1 MNSSR
6 LLVLCLLPMLL
17 ANCASQP
24 AATPAVAAAVA
35 PSAPQSTSQPLRV
48 ETPIPEASVRPLLE
62 AEFALRARDFEHGL
76 ALLSN
81 QAVILTDP
89 AVARRALR
97 LAEFVNDADRA
108 TAMAIRLAELDPLD
122 GAAAASA
129 SGWLARTGNPLL
141 ALHYAGLAINLGVQV
156 NVASNL
162 AGFEQLEPDAQDAI
176 AKTMGELAQQWPEDD
191 QIAIAASLLARLQN
205 DLEQAAT
212 LLSPVLERDPENV
225 RAVMLWT
232 QLQLDQSSANPFQR
246 LVDTLERFPENQELR
261 LQYARLLGSERDYEA
276 ARTQFS
282 ILLEQEPDNPEL
294 LATAAILDFEL
305 EYFDDALRKFDEL
318 IVLEERLNEAYYYK
332 GRIAAQ
338 RDEYPQAISAFGSVG
353 PSREFSDAK
362 SRAAELLVDTAFASD
377 IKTFFAAQRQRF
389 PTAAEQLFLLEADA
403 LKDWTGESLLAYDRG
418 LTAFPQSFSLLYG
431 RAMVHEATGAF
442 EAMEQ
447 DLRSILL
454 KDPDHAATLNALG
467 YTLTNHTER
476 FEEAAKLI
484 ERALEL
490 SPGDPAILDS
500 LGWVYYKLGHFEV
513 SESLLRRAHVAFPDP
528 EVAAHLGEVL
538 WVQGR
543 QIEARDIWKDGLSR
557 VPEHP
562 IILEAVE
569 RLGADLP

>member
-6 LLVLCLLPMLL
+6 LLVLWLLPLLL

-24 AATPAVAAAVA
+24 AETSAGAAAVA
-35 PSAPQSTSQPLRV
+35 PAAPPGIDEAPRV
-48 ETPIPEASVRPLLE
+48 ETPIPDESVRPLLE

-76 ALLSN
+76 TLLADQAL
-81 QAVILTDP
+81 ILRDP
-89 AVARRALR
+89 ALARRALR

-108 TAMAIRLAELDPLD
+108 TAMAIRLADLDPAD

-129 SGWLARTGNPLL
+129 SGWLSRTGNPLL
-141 ALHYAGLAINLGVQV
+141 ALHYARLAASLGVQV

-162 AGFEQLEPDAQDAI
+162 SGYEQLKPETQKAI
-176 AKTMGELAQQWPEDD
+176 AQSIGDLAAQWPEDD

-205 DLEQAAT
+205 NPARAAA
-212 LLSPVLERDPENV
+212 LLDPVLNRDPENI
-225 RAVMLWT
+225 RAIMLWT
-232 QLQLDQSSANPFQR
+232 QLQLDQSAADPFQR
-246 LVDTLERFPENQELR
+246 LADTLRRFPQNQELR
-261 LQYARLLGSERDYEA
+261 LQYARLLGSEGDYNA
-276 ARTQFS
+276 ARTQFAL
-282 ILLEQEPDNPEL
+282 LLEQEPDNPEL
-294 LATAAILDFEL
+294 LTTAALLDFEL
-305 EYFDDALRKFDEL
+305 QHLDDAQEKFDHL
-318 IVLEERLNEAYYYK
+318 IELEERLNEAHYYR
-332 GRIAAQ
+332 GRIAAM
-338 RDEYPQAISAFGSVG
+338 RDQYPEAISAFGAVG

-362 SRAAELLVDTAFASD
+362 SRAAQILVDTGFASD
-377 IKTFFAAQRQRF
+377 IKAFFAAQRQLY

-403 LKDWTGESLLAYDRG
+403 LKDWTGESLRAYDRG
-418 LTAFPQSFSLLYG
+418 LTAFPHSFSLLYG
-431 RAMVHEATGAF
+431 RAMAHEAAGAF
-442 EAMEQ
+442 EEMER
-447 DLRSILL
+447 DLRSILAQ
-454 KDPDHAATLNALG
+454 DPDHAATLNALG

-538 WVQGR
+538 WIQGR

-562 IILEAVE
+562 IILEAVG